1 VDEALDATATG
12 PGVAA
17 ISNTGGVKAGR
28 DGCSNYLPSL
38 HYFTGVLDE
47 IALYTR
53 ALSASD
59 IQGIY
64 LAGAAANACRQS
76 TLPAWANRATT

>member
-1 VDEALDATATG
+1 M
-12 PGVAA
+12 
-17 ISNTGGVKAGR
+17 
-28 DGCSNYLPSL
+28 
-38 HYFTGVLDE
+38 LDE

-64 LAGAAANACRQS
+64 LAGAAANA
-76 TLPAWANRATT
+76 